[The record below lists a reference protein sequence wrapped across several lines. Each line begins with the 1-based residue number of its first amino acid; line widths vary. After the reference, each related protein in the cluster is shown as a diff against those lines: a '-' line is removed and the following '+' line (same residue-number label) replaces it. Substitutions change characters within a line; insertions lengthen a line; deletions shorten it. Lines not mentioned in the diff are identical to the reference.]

1 MCDRDSVVARVSAA
15 VSATALGCWPAP
27 LRCGNCV
34 AAVGAGADLS
44 PALDY
49 RDPAADPATV
59 ACGTSSRTR
68 VWTLHRTLAGVVLGL
83 DQGTAGEPGG
93 LDLCGLSPLC
103 HRAPFAPLVA
113 VVLAAVAAADAGR
126 CLCRAAD
133 YRSAVQSL

>member
-1 MCDRDSVVARVSAA
+1 MGNRDSVVARVSAA

-49 RDPAADPATV
+49 RNPALDPAVV
-59 ACGTSSRTR
+59 ACGASSRTGL
-68 VWTLHRTLAGVVLGL
+68 WTFHRALAGVVLGL
-83 DQGTAGEPGG
+83 DQRIAGEPGG
-93 LDLCGLSPLC
+93 LDLCGFAALC
-103 HRAPFAPLVA
+103 HRAPFARLVA

-126 CLCRAAD
+126 CLCRAA
-133 YRSAVQSL
+133 